1 MQRNHSAKTTLILD
15 DSPLK
20 VHLQPYNHLCLK
32 EYDIQMRKH
41 DVSVRRLEM
50 ARERSSDKISGNSFE
65 EMFCQKE
72 AHDLTKESPEDPT
85 LTKEFPEDPAL
96 TKEFPEDPALS
107 AGANDS
113 PELVSGAGNTKAR
126 KRRRRG
132 KKDREKKK
140 RIDQPTQKL
149 EEQDPLPYD
158 ETLLAVIGILDAAKR
173 ETNVAAWM
181 RSGGLIQLPMEQ
193 DHSED
198 ETEPDETIESLKK
211 MEMSGDENEDGMF
224 LAGSK
229 QVSLLSLEIPSP
241 GEAGRCTEIMTEP
254 SRVQVD
260 EPSPGKR
267 VEGEDDVEH
276 QLWFNYP
283 AIKAFWVS
291 RGRKA
296 LKELEIDI
304 LSGVIGPIG

>member
-72 AHDLTKESPEDPT
+72 AHDLTKESPEDP
-85 LTKEFPEDPAL
+85 
-96 TKEFPEDPALS
+96 ALS

-158 ETLLAVIGILDAAKR
+158 ETLLAVIGILDATKR